1 MLAKEQKMFVSL
13 CVTVQNLPL
22 CLVNSLL
29 VYAPITAKHRIL
41 CSVPTALSTVRIL
54 FASEIDTLIS
64 FFEGTLLD
72 D

>member
-1 MLAKEQKMFVSL
+1 MLAKEQKMYVSF
-13 CVTVQNLPL
+13 CVTVQNPSTLSCNP
-22 CLVNSLL
+22 LL

-41 CSVPTALSTVRIL
+41 CSVPTVISTVRIL
-54 FASEIDTLIS
+54 FASDIDTLIS